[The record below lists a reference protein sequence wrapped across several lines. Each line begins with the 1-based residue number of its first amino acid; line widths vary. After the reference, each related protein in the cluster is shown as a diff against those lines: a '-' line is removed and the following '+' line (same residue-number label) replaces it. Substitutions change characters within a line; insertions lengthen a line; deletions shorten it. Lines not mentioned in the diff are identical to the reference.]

1 MADKEKELFFPYYV
15 NQSRLLDIYAI
26 LNGGYSEYEEVSV
39 LETEEKSKTGKG
51 KATASTGFKMFKI
64 SADAEV
70 GMDKT
75 NSTSEG
81 NKVKKVQTVTSILSL
96 VVESLKKKYI
106 KDILESTTGS
116 FVLIPVNVKIN
127 SVKAMF
133 DELSEIISLV
143 DSLGKIGVNTS
154 FSKAEAKQYLNLSKS
169 IKTLFNGEEILFE
182 KDDFAVFG
190 NISSENFYQA
200 TYDDIIG
207 ADLMCL
213 AQVKRVFPNGTEL
226 MRNTVFTKFKD
237 QQLKTQ
243 LTDGIKSIGDKD
255 TFDFDSTAVLTI
267 NDKPVYQIEIIAMY
281 QTEQ

>member
-39 LETEEKSKTGKG
+39 SETEEKSKTGKG
-51 KATASTGFKMFKI
+51 KASASTGFKIFKI

-70 GMDKT
+70 GANKT
-75 NSTSEG
+75 NSTNEG
-81 NKVKKVQTVTSILSL
+81 TTVKKVQTVTSILSL

-106 KDILESTTGS
+106 KDLLESKAGS
-116 FVLIPVNVKIN
+116 FVLLPVNVKIN

-143 DSLGKIGVNTS
+143 DSLGKVGVNTS
-154 FSKAEAKQYLNLSKS
+154 FSKSDAKQYLNLSKS

-190 NISSENFYQA
+190 NISSENLYQA

-237 QQLKTQ
+237 QKLKTQ
-243 LTDGIKSIGDKD
+243 LTEGIKGIGDED

-267 NDKPVYQIEIIAMY
+267 TDKPVYQIEIIALY